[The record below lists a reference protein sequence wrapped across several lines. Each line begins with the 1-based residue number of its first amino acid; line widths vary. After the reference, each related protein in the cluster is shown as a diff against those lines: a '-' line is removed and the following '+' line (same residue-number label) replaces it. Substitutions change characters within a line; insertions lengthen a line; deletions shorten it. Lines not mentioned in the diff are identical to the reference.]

1 MPLIDPGQK
10 APAFTLKDQRGD
22 SRRLSEFRGR
32 ALVMYFYPEDD
43 TPLCTEEAC
52 QFRDAHAEIRR
63 LGAEVIGISPDSPES
78 HASFATKYSL
88 PFTLLADARSKD
100 GTPKV
105 CDLYGVWRE
114 KNMYGNKIIGMVR
127 TTYLIDAAGLVAQR
141 WDGVKTP
148 THGAQVLRALNALA
162 SGAPQTKKSKPKR

>member
-10 APAFTLKDQRGD
+10 APAFTLKDQRGV

-43 TPLCTEEAC
+43 TPLCTTEAC

-78 HASFATKYSL
+78 HASFAAKYSL
-88 PFTLLADARSKD
+88 PFALLADTRAKD

-105 CDLYGVWRE
+105 CGLYGVWRE
-114 KNMYGNKIIGMVR
+114 KNMYGKKIIGMVR
-127 TTYLIDAAGLVAQR
+127 TTYLIDAAGLVAHR

-148 THGAQVLRALNALA
+148 THGAQVLRALDALA
-162 SGAPQTKKSKPKR
+162 TGAAKTRKPRPRR